1 MEELIYILP
10 FDLHG
15 IEIVVTILIVGLVLF
30 SIVMRLL
37 KVPQKLM
44 VIATGALAMSIYMT
58 FQTDGPSPIQPLI
71 NLAQRQKQLD
81 QQFEKNPLKFEN
93 VTFTRVKVRA
103 HSLTLTLKNNTPLP
117 EGSTKDDL
125 ETYANSYLNKK
136 LADYCEILNAEQEL
150 PYRKTNQRYFDL
162 TIKSYYVK
170 FIDGDKSAK
179 MEIPVSSCTDKAAT
193 SSEPDKSENPETDKS
208 QNPEPDK

>member
-15 IEIVVTILIVGLVLF
+15 IEIVVTILIIALVLF

-44 VIATGALAMSIYMT
+44 VIATGALAMSAYMA
-58 FQTDGPSPIQPLI
+58 FQTEGPSPIQPLI

-81 QQFEKNPLKFEN
+81 RQFKHSVLKFDV
-93 VTFTRVKVRA
+93 VTLTHVKVRA
-103 HSLTLTLKNNTPLP
+103 HSLTLTLKTNEPLA

-125 ETYANSYLNKK
+125 EAYANSYLNKN
-136 LADYCEILNAEQEL
+136 LGQYCRILKAEQAL

-162 TIKSYYVK
+162 TINSYYVK
-170 FIDGDKSAK
+170 FIDANRTAN
-179 MEIPVSSCTDKAAT
+179 MEIPVSSCENRIIT
-193 SSEPDKSENPETDKS
+193 SPTTGTGSTTGTSPTTGK
-208 QNPEPDK
+208 

>member
-81 QQFEKNPLKFEN
+81 QQFEKNPLKFET

-125 ETYANSYLNKK
+125 EAYANSYLNKK

-208 QNPEPDK
+208 QNPETDK